1 MSVRCF
7 RKLSGCGG
15 DSRTGQSQE
24 AGNGQILPL
33 FQGRRRSQDRQREA
47 PRLPR
52 DGDGRAAF
60 EHVRRADLRRH
71 GGFRRQQRGVPA
83 PLHDAGARSP
93 EPRHVLP
100 AVQAAG
106 SRAVCGGDGAVRRGL
121 GKALG
126 KNGGR
131 RIAIDGK
138 VLRRS
143 HMCAGEMSPLHMA
156 GALLPEAGSRSA
168 RMHHERSVEGEHPSF
183 AAIELQAALLLE
195 QSSRFSSASRTPR
208 ARSSAGCL
216 GVGFASAIG
225 PIRVASG
232 SSVQLLTLRQTRGSS
247 QFLRCLPECVARI
260 LFTSMLHEFPCH
272 AA

>member
-1 MSVRCF
+1 MGRFSLCF
-7 RKLSGCGG
+7 KDADDPRTGNAKRHDFREMVMVALLSSMCGG
-15 DSRTGQSQE
+15 QTCVDMVDFAANNE
-24 AGNGQILPL
+24 A
-33 FQGRRRSQDRQREA
+33 F
-47 PRLPR
+47 
-52 DGDGRAAF
+52 
-60 EHVRRADLRRH
+60 LRRFMTLAR
-71 GGFRRQQRGVPA
+71 GAPSRDTFSRLFRLLA
-83 PLHDAGARSP
+83 P
-93 EPRHVLP
+93 EPV
-100 AVQAAG
+100 AA
-106 SRAVCGGDGAVRRGL
+106 AMAQLAADWA
-121 GKALG
+121 KALE

-143 HMCAGEMSPLHMA
+143 HMCAGETSPLHMA

-183 AAIELQAALLLE
+183 AAIELQAAQLLE
-195 QSSRFSSASRTPR
+195 QSVRFSSASRTPR

-232 SSVQLLTLRQTRGSS
+232 SSVQLLALRQTRGSS